1 MLLAE
6 RPPAEGAV
14 AGSYYRYARYDARA
28 EPPVENLIW
37 GAQPRWP
44 GRSWRGAWST
54 RATF

>member
-28 EPPVENLIW
+28 EPPW
-37 GAQPRWP
+37 
-44 GRSWRGAWST
+44 GRSRT
-54 RATF
+54 